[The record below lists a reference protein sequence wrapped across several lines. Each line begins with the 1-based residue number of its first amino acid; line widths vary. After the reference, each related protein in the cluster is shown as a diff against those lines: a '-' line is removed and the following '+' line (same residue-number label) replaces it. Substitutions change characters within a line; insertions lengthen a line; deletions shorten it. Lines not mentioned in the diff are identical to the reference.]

1 MKKLL
6 AIAALASVASVNA
19 AEFGVGVN
27 VGADNNR
34 IYAPIN
40 LSENIRLEPYFSTY
54 KANSDDDYNY
64 RSSQLGIGLFKIEKI
79 SNQTSVYWGARTAYI
94 DGHDSDGD
102 DFDGYSVAPVLG
114 FEYFP
119 VKNFSVGGD
128 VALEYN
134 HIDSGSSGYA
144 FDTNSS
150 STKTSVGVK
159 FYFN

>member
-6 AIAALASVASVNA
+6 TIAALASAVSVNA
-19 AEFGVGVN
+19 ADFGVGVN
-27 VGADNNR
+27 VGSDNNT

-40 LSENIRLEPYFSTY
+40 LSESIRIEPYFSTY
-54 KANSDDDYNY
+54 KSSSDDYSY
-64 RSSQLGIGLFKIEKI
+64 RSSRLGLGLFKVEKT
-79 SNQTSVYWGARTAYI
+79 SNQTSVYWGARAAYI
-94 DGHDSDGD
+94 DGHDSDGE

-134 HIDSGSSGYA
+134 HVNSGSGSNA
-144 FDTNSS
+144 FDGNNSA
-150 STKTSVGVK
+150 TKTSVGVK